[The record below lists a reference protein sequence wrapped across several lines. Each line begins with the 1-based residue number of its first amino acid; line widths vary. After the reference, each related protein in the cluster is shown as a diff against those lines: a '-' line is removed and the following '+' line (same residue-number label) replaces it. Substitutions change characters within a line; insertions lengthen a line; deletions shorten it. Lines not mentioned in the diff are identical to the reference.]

1 MPTPAKV
8 GCAVK
13 PAPKPVVTEGIPVA
27 DTLQVPVKEVHSMIT
42 VGKKAPDFT
51 AKAYYNGEFVD
62 VSLSEYAGQWVSLC
76 FYPGDFT
83 FV

>member
-13 PAPKPVVTEGIPVA
+13 AAEPKKEVVIPE
-27 DTLQVPVKEVHSMIT
+27 VKEIIKEEKQMIT
-42 VGKKAPDFT
+42 VGKKAPEFT
-51 AKAYYNGEFVD
+51 AKAYYNGEFVN
-62 VSLSEYAGQWVSLC
+62 VSLNEYDGQWRILC

>member
-8 GCAVK
+8 GCAIK
-13 PAPKPVVTEGIPVA
+13 PDPKPE
-27 DTLQVPVKEVHSMIT
+27 VKETVAVAEAPAVKEESHMIT
-42 VGKKAPDFT
+42 VGKKAPEFS
-51 AKAYYNGEFVD
+51 AKAFYKGEFVD
-62 VSLSEYAGQWVSLC
+62 VSLSEYAGKWTVLC